1 MVKAG
6 VIYDS
11 QADSLLVY
19 REEKKGSFSIDL
31 GEIIIT
37 LDKDMHITAVE
48 ILNPDILYN
57 ISKQDLEKVVGADI
71 QINERQPII
80 WICISLQLKNQKTL
94 ETLRVPLSLERA
106 ITV

>member
-11 QADSLLVY
+11 EADSLLVY
-19 REEKKGSFSIDL
+19 REGKKGNSSIDL

-37 LDKDMHITAVE
+37 LDKELHVTAIE
-48 ILNPDILYN
+48 ILNPDMNYK
-57 ISKQDLEKVVGADI
+57 ISKQDLEKVVAADI
-71 QINERQPII
+71 QINERHPMV
-80 WICISLQLKNQKTL
+80 WIYVTLYLANKKAL
-94 ETLRVPLSLERA
+94 ETFTLPLNLEKP